1 MSRSALWSQQPISV
15 VEKAMDARIF
25 NNNQSLEGTFC
36 CEKHGVSTV
45 AEDFGDIPSMVHRR
59 YNDSIEEG
67 RLFAMQI
74 KKSEALLKSRRLK
87 RQKKGHPKKDDDSDD
102 MVWKG
107 APRSVK
113 GMLDQWNDMMHRA
126 LRIARDNGEVEYK
139 DNVRIS
145 KYRVMRKFAD
155 ETDSS
160 FMSETTFKNWLAGE
174 RKAPLDNDWTRVIK
188 KFSDKH
194 TTK

>member
-1 MSRSALWSQQPISV
+1 
-15 VEKAMDARIF
+15 
-25 NNNQSLEGTFC
+25 
-36 CEKHGVSTV
+36 
-45 AEDFGDIPSMVHRR
+45 
-59 YNDSIEEG
+59 
-67 RLFAMQI
+67 MQI
-74 KKSEALLKSRRLK
+74 KKSEALLNSRRLK
-87 RQKKGHPKKDDDSDD
+87 CQKKGHSKKDDDSDD

-107 APRSVK
+107 APRSVRVR

-145 KYRVMRKFAD
+145 KYRYRVMRRFAD

-188 KFSDKH
+188 KFSERH
-194 TTK
+194 TAK